1 MRFVFLLMTLVLA
14 ACGSN
19 VKNYSEVAQGPD
31 SAAITAAANP
41 APPSVPVATEADS
54 VLSTYTYVND
64 TTVEG
69 QTQQA
74 YVTNIVER
82 NDSIYL
88 DVDYINFY
96 FGDEAAKWA
105 KKTGQMDTSYD
116 DKGKMYISYNEDYI
130 IINQNPAIRHFP
142 VAKNAPIRMI
152 HWYNTKAA
160 EKRDNSFEEF
170 RKRFEKTPFLLTIR
184 DGQVV
189 KIMETYT
196 P

>member
-1 MRFVFLLMTLVLA
+1 MRFVLLFITILLA

-19 VKNYSEVAQGPD
+19 VNSYSEAAQAPD
-31 SAAITAAANP
+31 SAAVAAAP
-41 APPSVPVATEADS
+41 APPPAPVSTEADS
-54 VLSTYTYVND
+54 ALGTFTYVND

-74 YVTNIVER
+74 YVTNIMTR
-82 NDSIYL
+82 NDSVFL

-96 FGDEAAKWA
+96 FGEEAAKWA
-105 KKTGQMDTSYD
+105 RKTGKLDTTYD
-116 DKGKMYISYNEDYI
+116 DKGKMYVAYNEEYI
-130 IINQNPAIRHFP
+130 IINQNPAIRHFYLP
-142 VAKNAPIRMI
+142 QNAPIRML

-160 EKRDNSFEEF
+160 EIRDNSFEEF
-170 RKRFEKTPFLLTIR
+170 QKRFEKTPFLLTIR
-184 DGQVV
+184 DGKVV